1 MHSSNSETVVD
12 ARGLVPVA
20 VKTLQGRTEISFD
33 LYLWP
38 SKSTPP
44 RLYRE
49 KSVPLDP
56 ADLQQL
62 LDESIVTLYTRSCEA
77 QQYCDHVRSHVLA
90 DETIPAKDRY
100 CATQGCDAERADG
113 VAGERGRRRLVARQ
127 RRSRAGHG
135 RPGLRPEECLQ
146 RPARGDDAP
155 PQDATRP
162 CSRRRGKGDI
172 DGVLH
177 VSADLGQDMVALV
190 SDRKNV
196 FSDLLAVMTHDY
208 STFTHL
214 INTCTC
220 CVVLAEAHGIRDR
233 VQLMEIAQGA
243 LLHDVGKCY
252 HFHQGVEQD
261 DAAHPGGAGND
272 PPAPRARFRGL
283 CLRGDLSWGQLMMV
297 YQHHERFDGRGYPV
311 GLVGDEIHEWARL
324 CAVADVHDALTRDR
338 AYHKGTNLRTC
349 WNIWT
354 ASRAAVLTRI
364 SANVGLPR

>member
-1 MHSSNSETVVD
+1 MQSSNLETVVD

-38 SKSTPP
+38 SRSTPP

-100 CATQGCDAERADG
+100 CA
-113 VAGERGRRRLVARQ
+113 LK
-127 RRSRAGHG
+127 
-135 RPGLRPEECLQ
+135 
-146 RPARGDDAP
+146 
-155 PQDATRP
+155 DATR
-162 CSRRRGKGDI
+162 SVLMASLEKGDV
-172 DGVLH
+172 DGLLN
-177 VSADLGQDMVALV
+177 VSADIGQDMVALI

-220 CVVLAEAHGIRDR
+220 CVVLAEAHGIRNR

-243 LLHDVGKCY
+243 LLHDVGKRY
-252 HFHQGVEQD
+252 ISAKVLNKTTRLTPEEQELIRE
-261 DAAHPGGAGND
+261 HPGRGFA
-272 PPAPRARFRGL
+272 GL
-283 CLRGDLSWGQLMMV
+283 CLRGTSTG
-297 YQHHERFDGRGYPV
+297 G
-311 GLVGDEIHEWARL
+311 
-324 CAVADVHDALTRDR
+324 
-338 AYHKGTNLRTC
+338 
-349 WNIWT
+349 
-354 ASRAAVLTRI
+354 S
-364 SANVGLPR
+364 S